1 MKEATNVHEV
11 VDTCDLMI
19 WRVNFRDT
27 DTQALELCLLKCIL
41 KCFCVIVGLKLEI
54 NFSSLQ
60 DLDIWLIRDN
70 NVRLFNEE
78 VKF

>member
-11 VDTCDLMI
+11 VDPCDLMI
-19 WRVNFRDT
+19 WRASFRDT
-27 DTQALELCLLKCIL
+27 DTQALELCRLMCIL
-41 KCFCVIVGLKLEI
+41 KCFCVIVGLKFEI

>member
-1 MKEATNVHEV
+1 MKEATNVYEV

-19 WRVNFRDT
+19 WRVSFRDT
-27 DTQALELCLLKCIL
+27 DTQASELCLLKCIL
-41 KCFCVIVGLKLEI
+41 KCFCVIVGLKI

>member
-1 MKEATNVHEV
+1 MKGATNVHGV
-11 VDTCDLMI
+11 VDTCDFMI
-19 WRVNFRDT
+19 WRVSFRDT
-27 DTQALELCLLKCIL
+27 DTQALELCLLKCML

-60 DLDIWLIRDN
+60 HLDIWLIRDN
-70 NVRLFNEE
+70 NVRLLNEE